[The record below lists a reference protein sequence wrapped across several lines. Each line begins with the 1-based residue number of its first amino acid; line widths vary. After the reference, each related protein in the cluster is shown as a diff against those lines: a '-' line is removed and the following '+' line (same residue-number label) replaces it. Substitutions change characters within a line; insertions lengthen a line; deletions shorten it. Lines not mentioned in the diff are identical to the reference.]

1 MPKAD
6 NITTILGH
14 CHVIWEQLPG
24 APWAPSA
31 FEIWELQLP
40 GNPNV
45 CPGIALP
52 SLHTKVVPKAM
63 SNVFFLHANR
73 EQQKKE
79 SMLVDGTSCCVI
91 LECLVTSIAASRDQY
106 HC

>member
-1 MPKAD
+1 VPKAD

-63 SNVFFLHANR
+63 SNVFFFAC
-73 EQQKKE
+73 KP
-79 SMLVDGTSCCVI
+79 GTAEEGEYVGRWNQLLC
-91 LECLVTSIAASRDQY
+91 Y
-106 HC
+106 P